1 MSGQGLFDAEG
12 ERPGSLLLALQGRG
26 LRPQRTHTTSHSPAG
41 LAWSYF
47 IYSHPLIMQSNVTLP
62 LNMHA
67 SLLRAYSLLRYYYQ
81 ETPLAHKTGK
91 LELILKSIF
100 IPINLPVLYLSCTAS
115 GQGVSLDDFGFAQVT
130 TPVQVDPTPPLPL
143 QTPSRDPGP
152 DPSPRPP
159 PSLVRNLPGR
169 GPAGP

>member
-1 MSGQGLFDAEG
+1 MLSIILMKISRTWLHNRWHFLGKIPFAYVFAG
-12 ERPGSLLLALQGRG
+12 EWASWKEKARRRPPGFFPPVFLY
-26 LRPQRTHTTSHSPAG
+26 
-41 LAWSYF
+41 SYF

-130 TPVQVDPTPPLPL
+130 TPVQVASGCLCWLDHL
-143 QTPSRDPGP
+143 R
-152 DPSPRPP
+152 
-159 PSLVRNLPGR
+159 GR
-169 GPAGP
+169 KQHTVGGTKPV